1 MAAFIFIDD
10 RNSVSGIQFWNR
22 RKKCWQDY
30 LTRSCVYP
38 TMTGA
43 QRTMQKLFNSDVTKD
58 FRPLRDWIGAHCLA
72 DFAAHDYRKGRI
84 RFM

>member
-10 RNSVSGIQFWNR
+10 RDSTNKIQFWNR
-22 RKKCWQDY
+22 RKKCWQDH

-43 QRTMQKLFNSDVTKD
+43 QRTLQKLFNSDVTKD

-72 DFAAHDYRKGRI
+72 DFADHGFDKIRI
-84 RFM
+84 RFG